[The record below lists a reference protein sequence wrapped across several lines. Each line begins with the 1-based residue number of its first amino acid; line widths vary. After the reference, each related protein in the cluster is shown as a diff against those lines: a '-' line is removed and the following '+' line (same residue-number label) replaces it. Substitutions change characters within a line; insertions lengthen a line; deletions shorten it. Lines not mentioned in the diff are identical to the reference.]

1 MKPISLFVL
10 AVMTVAMSAPAQAQ
24 VYEER
29 RTDTKDPIEK
39 PLLAAPNAAMAR
51 NATVVKWIR
60 NPAKSPEDDV
70 TAVDFTFEVLRP
82 GPGRMICYDLTGWP
96 GERPWSVECVSSDAN
111 MARIAQ
117 NRAYAEMGA
126 KAQPGL
132 LEDSWELS
140 PDGSPI
146 RRRAGRPI
154 LSSSGTGGI
163 RDLVVAAGKD
173 ETRELSEVG
182 TIWYNLRGDSQDTAV
197 WHTFIGM
204 PNFMADE
211 VGLPNVR
218 DAGGA
223 WLMFEGTPD
232 AHIMINGR

>member
-1 MKPISLFVL
+1 MKRISLCIL
-10 AVMTVAMSAPAQAQ
+10 AVMAVAMSAPAQAQ

-29 RTDTKDPIEK
+29 RVDTNDPIEK

-60 NPAKSPEDDV
+60 NPEKSPEDDV
-70 TAVDFTFEVLRP
+70 TAADFTFEVLRP
-82 GPGRMICYDLTGWP
+82 GPGRMVCYDLTGWP

-117 NRAYAEMGA
+117 NRAFAEMGA
-126 KAQPGL
+126 KAQPL
-132 LEDSWELS
+132 LA
-140 PDGSPI
+140 DGT
-146 RRRAGRPI
+146 RAGRPV

-173 ETRELSEVG
+173 GTRELPEVG
-182 TIWYNLRGDSQDTAV
+182 SIWYNLRGDSQDTAI

-204 PNFMADE
+204 PNFMAEDI
-211 VGLPNVR
+211 GLPNNR

-223 WLMFEGTPD
+223 WLMFEGTPE
-232 AHIMINGR
+232 AHVMLPGR

>member
-10 AVMTVAMSAPAQAQ
+10 GVMTVAMSAPAQAQ

-39 PLLAAPNAAMAR
+39 PLLAAPNVAMAR
-51 NATVVKWIR
+51 DATVIKWIR
-60 NPAKSPEDDV
+60 NPAKSAEEEV
-70 TAVDFTFEVLRP
+70 TAADFTFEVLRP

-96 GERPWSVECVSSDAN
+96 GERPWSVECTSSDAN
-111 MARIAQ
+111 LPRIAQ

-126 KAQPGL
+126 KAQPL
-132 LEDSWELS
+132 LA
-140 PDGSPI
+140 DG
-146 RRRAGRPI
+146 RRAGRPV

-163 RDLVVAAGKD
+163 RELVLAAEKD
-173 ETRELSEVG
+173 GTRELSEVG
-182 TIWYNLRGDSQDTAV
+182 SIWYNLRGNSQDTAI

-223 WLMFEGTPD
+223 WLMFEGTPE
-232 AHIMINGR
+232 AHIMISGR

>member
-10 AVMTVAMSAPAQAQ
+10 GVMAVAMSAPAPAEAQ

-29 RTDTKDPIEK
+29 RVDTNDPIEK

-60 NPAKSPEDDV
+60 NPEKGPDDDV
-70 TAVDFTFEVLRP
+70 TAADFTFEVLRP
-82 GPGRMICYDLTGWP
+82 GPGRMVCYDLTGFP

-117 NRAYAEMGA
+117 NRAFAEMGA
-126 KAQPGL
+126 KAAPL
-132 LEDSWELS
+132 LE
-140 PDGSPI
+140 G
-146 RRRAGRPI
+146 GRPV

-173 ETRELSEVG
+173 GTRELPEVG
-182 TIWYNLRGDSQDTAV
+182 SIWYNLRGDSQDTAI

-204 PNFMADE
+204 PNMMAED
-211 VGLPNVR
+211 VGLPNNR

-223 WLMFEGTPD
+223 WLMFEGTPE
-232 AHIMINGR
+232 AHIMISGR